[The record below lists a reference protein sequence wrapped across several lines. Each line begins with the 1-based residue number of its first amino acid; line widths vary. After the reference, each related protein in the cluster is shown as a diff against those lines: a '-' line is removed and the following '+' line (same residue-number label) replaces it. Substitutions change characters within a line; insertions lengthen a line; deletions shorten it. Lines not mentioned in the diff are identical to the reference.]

1 MEKEIL
7 ENQEEKEIDL
17 LELMHAIWSKIWLVI
32 IVGILG
38 VLIAGGYTKYAIT
51 PQYSATSTIY
61 IFGTSTSI
69 SSIAN
74 MDLTDQLSADFQI
87 LAQSRAVLEKT
98 LNDLNLDMSY
108 GELASSVSVSN
119 PSNTHFLKLTVTNPD
134 PDVAMEISNKLAEV
148 TSDRVAEVMN
158 TDRPNL
164 MEKAVSPVSPSS
176 PNLMKNAFLGG
187 VVGAALVVLLIIIQ
201 VLMNDKISTAED
213 VQKYLGLQVLA
224 SMPLEEKKKKVRES

>member
-1 MEKEIL
+1 MNRELL
-7 ENQEEKEIDL
+7 ESREETEIDL
-17 LELMHAIWSKIWLVI
+17 LELVHAIWSKIWLVI
-32 IVGILG
+32 IVGIIG
-38 VLIAGGYTKYAIT
+38 VLMAGGYTKYAVT

-61 IFGTSTSI
+61 IFGNSTSI

-74 MDLTDQLSADFQI
+74 MDLTNQLSADFQI

-98 LNDLNLDMSY
+98 LNELNLDMSY

-119 PSNTHFLKLTVTNPD
+119 PADTHFLKLTVTNPD

-148 TSDRVAEVMN
+148 AADRVAEVMN

-164 MEKAVSPVSPSS
+164 MEKAVSPVAPSS

-187 VVGAALVVLLIIIQ
+187 VVGAVLVILLVIIQ

-213 VQKYLGLQVLA
+213 VQKYLGLNVLA
-224 SMPLEEKKKKVRES
+224 SLPLEKKKKVRES